1 MAQIRSANGKVIL
14 LPQNI
19 TTMPITPKQQPPYY
33 KPEPMPTPTTSGDY
47 TRLNVQYTDLTT
59 SGTSETD
66 LYLYTIPANTLSQNG
81 DTLQIKF
88 GVIKSGINN
97 PAVVRYYFDG
107 TNQLGAFTELQ
118 YQAWTIQIIRTSST
132 TARIIFELTPET
144 GQDTTIFQTV
154 NSLDFTATIATK
166 FTGEAQTGDALQTYS
181 MTIDKITN

>member
-1 MAQIRSANGKVIL
+1 
-14 LPQNI
+14 
-19 TTMPITPKQQPPYY
+19 MPIGPKQQPPYY
-33 KPEPMPTPTTSGDY
+33 TAEPMPTPPAGTGNY
-47 TRLNVQYTDLTT
+47 TRLNVQYADVTT

-66 LYLYTIPANTLSQNG
+66 LYLYTIPANTLTTNG

-88 GVIKSGINN
+88 AIIKSGTNN
-97 PAVVRYYFDG
+97 PATVRYYFDG

-118 YQAWTIQIIRTSST
+118 YQAWTIQIIRTSSS

-144 GQDTTIFQTV
+144 GQDTTVFQTV

-181 MTIDKITN
+181 MTVDKITN